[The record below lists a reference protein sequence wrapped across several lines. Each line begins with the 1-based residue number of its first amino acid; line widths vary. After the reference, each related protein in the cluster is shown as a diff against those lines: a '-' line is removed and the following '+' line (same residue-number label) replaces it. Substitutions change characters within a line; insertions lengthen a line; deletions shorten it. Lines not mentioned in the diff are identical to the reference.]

1 MGLKSLACGL
11 AFAAAF
17 TAQAEDTTTLVSPES
32 QGVSSEAI
40 RQWVMAEQS
49 QVRSL
54 HSFVL
59 LRHGKLIASGAAAP
73 YKLDRPHQLYSH
85 SKSFTST
92 ALGFLVDDGK
102 LDIDQ
107 PLIEIFP
114 EKFPANPHPYIA
126 GLRVRDLLSM
136 TTGFKRGDA
145 MHRDHNEKDWLKLF
159 FTSEPGVAPGTR
171 FSYDTCAT
179 HVLAAVVEK
188 LSGKPLED
196 FLKERLCGPL
206 GFGEFYSHNAP
217 NAIAC
222 GGYGMYARTE
232 DLAKF
237 GQLYLQKGMW
247 NGQQILSADWI
258 AQATSKQQN
267 NAPSWSIDWAS
278 GYGFQFWRCSHNAFR
293 ADGSHGQFT
302 VVMPDQDV
310 VLSMTACTEDMG
322 TQLNLV
328 WEKLLPGI
336 QDGPLPENPEALLA
350 LRKMT
355 ERMRILPVIC
365 PRMMPP
371 RIQEFGVD
379 FAPNKRGY
387 KRIDIRVLE
396 NGGWEGTLKMEG
408 LAPQTF
414 KIGFGQWEEGM
425 IRVLPDEVQHE
436 IIGELIGPQPIAASG
451 AWLNMETYRLAILFL
466 DQAHRLELSINPVDG
481 KVTAE
486 GRHIGLGGC
495 TLKEAQ

>member
-1 MGLKSLACGL
+1 MRMKSVLLVLACVAAVTVKAEE
-11 AFAAAF
+11 AF
-17 TAQAEDTTTLVSPES
+17 ERVSPES

-59 LRHGKLIASGAAAP
+59 LRHGKLIASGAADP
-73 YKLDRPHQLYSH
+73 YELDRPHQLYSH

-92 ALGFLVDDGK
+92 AIGFLVDDGK

-114 EKFPANPHPYIA
+114 EKFPANPHPHIA
-126 GLRVRDLLSM
+126 SLRVRDLLTMS
-136 TTGFKRGDA
+136 TGFKRGDA
-145 MHRDHNEKDWLKLF
+145 MRRDPNEKDWLKLF
-159 FTSEPGVAPGTR
+159 FASEPDVAPGTR

-188 LSGKPLED
+188 LSGQPLEK
-196 FLKERLCGPL
+196 FLKERLCKPL

-217 NAIAC
+217 NGIAC

-237 GQLYLQKGMW
+237 GQLYLQKGVW
-247 NGQQILSADWI
+247 NGQRILSADWVE
-258 AQATSKQQN
+258 QATAKQQN

-293 ADGSHGQFT
+293 ADGSHGQYT
-302 VVMPDQDV
+302 VVMPDQDM

-322 TQLNLV
+322 TQLKLV
-328 WEKLLPGI
+328 WEKLLPGVK
-336 QDGPLPENPEALLA
+336 DAPLPENPEALSA
-350 LRKMT
+350 LRVMT
-355 ERMRILPVIC
+355 KRMRILPVKC

-396 NGGWEGTLKMEG
+396 NGAWEGTLQMEG
-408 LAPQTF
+408 LPPQKF
-414 KIGFGQWEEGM
+414 KIGFGQWEKGM
-425 IRVLPDEVQHE
+425 IRVVPDEINYEV
-436 IIGELIGPQPIAASG
+436 IGELLGPQPIAASG
-451 AWLNMETYRLAILFL
+451 AWQNIETYHLRILFL
-466 DQAHRLELSINPVDG
+466 DQAHRLELMINPVDG

-495 TLKEAQ
+495 DLKEAQ